1 MNIELISS
9 TSEETLI
16 SFGVFACAF
25 FFALWKLYSNLRA
38 QIQFYESQDVTG
50 RLALQNDLTQ
60 MHDLIASLRREFED
74 VEKSI
79 ENDLVDLELGNMSLH
94 PKLKNFEVKQSA
106 SSESI
111 YNLLA
116 KIEDALTAIYQ
127 TSTPGNSL
135 DLSQPVKMLS
145 NAIGDVNNT
154 IGTVAMVTEQQN
166 QMISKLQSDLTLIKR
181 GHGLE

>member
-79 ENDLVDLELGNMSLH
+79 ENDLVNLELGNMSLH
-94 PKLKNFEVKQSA
+94 PKLKDFETKQSE

-111 YNLLA
+111 Y
-116 KIEDALTAIYQ
+116 KILTKIKDSLTAIRQ
-127 TSTPGNSL
+127 TSTPDTSH
-135 DLSQPVKMLS
+135 DLSPYVKMLS
-145 NAIGDVNNT
+145 DKIGEINNT
-154 IGTVAMVTEQQN
+154 FGSVAMVSEQQH
-166 QMISKLQSDLTLIKR
+166 QMITKLQSDLTLIKR

>member
-16 SFGVFACAF
+16 SFGIFACAF
-25 FFALWKLYSNLRA
+25 FFAMWKIYSNLRA
-38 QIQFYESQDVTG
+38 QIRFYESQDVTG

-60 MHDLIASLRREFED
+60 MHELIAGLRREFED

-116 KIEDALTAIYQ
+116 KIEDALLITKPQLLVIRL
-127 TSTPGNSL
+127 TSLNQSRCSPMQLKKSTTHRIRCDGN
-135 DLSQPVKMLS
+135 
-145 NAIGDVNNT
+145 
-154 IGTVAMVTEQQN
+154 
-166 QMISKLQSDLTLIKR
+166 
-181 GHGLE
+181 